1 MLGDGKFRGY
11 YAMLIKLKTVPVH
24 MKKWFER
31 CPCHEVLLTSVVG
44 GRRHR
49 RKRLILDG
57 LKAGICMFMS
67 CRIWEFIDNGIEEIF
82 GRLKR
87 HTLSELVA
95 ILEAMKDDGVCSSPL
110 TDSDIQLILDDF
122 ERACQHYM
130 LGFAVKLSWTRA
142 FPWVIMVLCHP
153 VETKAWEL
161 AVRILKKYEEHSGPL
176 DRRTEKFLN
185 PASPLRRMWEEFIAT
200 KEMPPILRFEVSLYR
215 FVPLSDRPIEAEH
228 VFLKDQPMPGTPLD
242 ASTNLSSDPPQKRE
256 WVTIYSLIP
265 GQGMVPNKRKD

>member
-1 MLGDGKFRGY
+1 MMRGKTKENSHLGSHQIKKNEPAKLTQVLGDGNFRGY

-44 GRRHR
+44 GRSHR

-67 CRIWEFIDNGIEEIF
+67 CRIWELIDNGIEEIF

-122 ERACQHYM
+122 ERACQHCM
-130 LGFAVKLSWTRA
+130 LGFAVKFSWTRA

-153 VETKAWEL
+153 VET
-161 AVRILKKYEEHSGPL
+161 
-176 DRRTEKFLN
+176 
-185 PASPLRRMWEEFIAT
+185 
-200 KEMPPILRFEVSLYR
+200 
-215 FVPLSDRPIEAEH
+215 RP
-228 VFLKDQPMPGTPLD
+228 G
-242 ASTNLSSDPPQKRE
+242 N
-256 WVTIYSLIP
+256 
-265 GQGMVPNKRKD
+265 GQ